1 MNIKSLA
8 SNLSIAF
15 LAQGVSLVLSITM
28 SLLVPKVLG
37 VDEFG
42 YWQLFLFYTSY
53 VGFFHFGLND
63 GVYLLNGG
71 RVRCE
76 LDKRSVNSQFWFGAA
91 FQCVFAGI
99 ILSSSLGGGFGDQRG
114 FVLAVT
120 ALFLVLNN
128 ASGYLGYVFQA
139 INETKLFSFSIII
152 DKLVFLAPLCLLLA
166 TDVTDFRWYVAAYA
180 LSKLCSLVYCAMR
193 AKDILASGFLG
204 LHDTAYE
211 SAKSVGVGIK
221 LMLANIAGMLVL
233 GIVRFVVDA
242 VWGIEIFG
250 QLSFAL
256 SMVSFFM
263 VFISQASMVLFPALR
278 QSEEHELSRYFS
290 VSRDWLSLLLPAVYI
305 LYFPAKWLLCLWL
318 PQYGASLS
326 LFALL
331 LPLCLFDG
339 KMSLVGTTFFKVLR
353 MEGSLL
359 IVNMI
364 TMAFSTIGACLGAF
378 VFHSV
383 EAVILSA
390 VVAIIGRC
398 SVSELL
404 VGHHVGATWSPLGL
418 GEIILTVIFLFV
430 VITADDQIAWA
441 EVIVAYLLYL
451 LLFRKNAMT
460 LFAKLRRLKVGGQK

>member
-211 SAKSVGVGIK
+211 CAKSVGVGIK

-233 GIVRFVVDA
+233 GIVR
-242 VWGIEIFG
+242 
-250 QLSFAL
+250 
-256 SMVSFFM
+256 
-263 VFISQASMVLFPALR
+263 
-278 QSEEHELSRYFS
+278 
-290 VSRDWLSLLLPAVYI
+290 
-305 LYFPAKWLLCLWL
+305 LWL
-318 PQYGASLS
+318 MP
-326 LFALL
+326 F
-331 LPLCLFDG
+331 
-339 KMSLVGTTFFKVLR
+339 
-353 MEGSLL
+353 
-359 IVNMI
+359 
-364 TMAFSTIGACLGAF
+364 
-378 VFHSV
+378 
-383 EAVILSA
+383 
-390 VVAIIGRC
+390 
-398 SVSELL
+398 
-404 VGHHVGATWSPLGL
+404 
-418 GEIILTVIFLFV
+418 GE
-430 VITADDQIAWA
+430 
-441 EVIVAYLLYL
+441 
-451 LLFRKNAMT
+451 
-460 LFAKLRRLKVGGQK
+460 

>member
-1 MNIKSLA
+1 
-8 SNLSIAF
+8 
-15 LAQGVSLVLSITM
+15 
-28 SLLVPKVLG
+28 
-37 VDEFG
+37 
-42 YWQLFLFYTSY
+42 
-53 VGFFHFGLND
+53 
-63 GVYLLNGG
+63 
-71 RVRCE
+71 
-76 LDKRSVNSQFWFGAA
+76 
-91 FQCVFAGI
+91 
-99 ILSSSLGGGFGDQRG
+99 
-114 FVLAVT
+114 
-120 ALFLVLNN
+120 
-128 ASGYLGYVFQA
+128 
-139 INETKLFSFSIII
+139 
-152 DKLVFLAPLCLLLA
+152 
-166 TDVTDFRWYVAAYA
+166 
-180 LSKLCSLVYCAMR
+180 
-193 AKDILASGFLG
+193 
-204 LHDTAYE
+204 
-211 SAKSVGVGIK
+211 
-221 LMLANIAGMLVL
+221 MLANIAGMLVL

-278 QSEEHELSRYFS
+278 QSEEHGSFLVTFRFLGTGFHCFYQPYTYFT
-290 VSRDWLSLLLPAVYI
+290 L
-305 LYFPAKWLLCLWL
+305 PAKWLLCLWL

-441 EVIVAYLLYL
+441 
-451 LLFRKNAMT
+451 
-460 LFAKLRRLKVGGQK
+460 